1 MVIQFRRKKEEGQ
14 EEEVKPGHDSQRA
27 VVIQFSV
34 ESPVEQRV
42 SEEEKDDEGI
52 MAGDLAMGAGPGVQV
67 QQQQEEENSD
77 LEVWTSSPPSLPRSP
92 GTPEI

>member
-1 MVIQFRRKKEEGQ
+1 MKCLVVDCSVSGYYTTPYN
-14 EEEVKPGHDSQRA
+14 PGYL
-27 VVIQFSV
+27 
-34 ESPVEQRV
+34 
-42 SEEEKDDEGI
+42 SELTGI
-52 MAGDLAMGAGPGVQV
+52 MAGDLAVGAGPGVQV